1 MYSKCRPDKTMEV
14 LSIFPISKM
23 GCNTH
28 GAFYLSALFC
38 GRTINLKMEI
48 EMTGVAKGPL

>member
-1 MYSKCRPDKTMEV
+1 MEV

-48 EMTGVAKGPL
+48 EVTGVAKGPL